1 MYRTYSRKSVGYT
14 KVRTSRNHNISMQF
28 GLILEEMAKRVESGF
43 LWRVK
48 LENGEGQG
56 WGLPYL
62 S

>member
-1 MYRTYSRKSVGYT
+1 
-14 KVRTSRNHNISMQF
+14 MQF